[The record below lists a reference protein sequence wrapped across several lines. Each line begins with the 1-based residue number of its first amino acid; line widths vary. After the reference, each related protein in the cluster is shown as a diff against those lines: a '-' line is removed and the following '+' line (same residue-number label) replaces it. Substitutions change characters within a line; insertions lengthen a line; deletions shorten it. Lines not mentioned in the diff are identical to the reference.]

1 MSLNGI
7 SGGYAPRPL
16 PSSQTSQA
24 LREQAL
30 REQTLRPDARQIAP
44 AQPSAPN
51 ALRAPA
57 AAPGAQAAL
66 PAEPPAGTDP
76 ALWSILSSEE
86 RTFFAKSQAM
96 GPLTYGRKMAER
108 LEPALPAVRGGRL
121 DIRG

>member
-7 SGGYAPRPL
+7 SSGYAQRPL
-16 PSSQTSQA
+16 PSSLTSTSTVRDQGV
-24 LREQAL
+24 
-30 REQTLRPDARQIAP
+30 RPQDTRQIAP
-44 AQPSAPN
+44 SQQPAT

-57 AAPGAQAAL
+57 GAPGAAAAL
-66 PAEPPAGTDP
+66 PAEAPAGTDP

-86 RTFFAKSQAM
+86 RGFFAKSQAM

-108 LEPALPAVRGGRL
+108 MEPAMPAVRGGRL